1 MISVDQL
8 PQNPGMSRAFSN
20 LFSSHAKYI
29 NKKYNRTG
37 SLFEKPFQIKHINSE
52 SYYGQL
58 VYYIHWNPQLHGLI
72 DDFRNWKYSSFT
84 AYLSDSKTSILK
96 EPVYGWFGGK
106 DNFITAHQEINVR
119 LPVK

>member
-1 MISVDQL
+1 MMFEEGHYYHIYNRGNNREILFRDEDDCSFFLKRLKKYITPHAYIYAYALLGNYFHLMISVDQL

-29 NKKYNRTG
+29 NKKYSRSG

-58 VYYIHWNPQLHGLI
+58 VCYIHWNP
-72 DDFRNWKYSSFT
+72 
-84 AYLSDSKTSILK
+84 
-96 EPVYGWFGGK
+96 
-106 DNFITAHQEINVR
+106 
-119 LPVK
+119 